1 MPDCK
6 LTTHAEQDL
15 RDIAR
20 YTINMW
26 GMAQA
31 ERYEA
36 ILSKRFQE
44 IAQGVVTPR
53 TFIKRRS
60 DLLFTHCEHHYIF
73 YLPSKNS
80 ADPIILAVL
89 HERMDLMRRLKNR
102 LAR

>member
-1 MPDCK
+1 M
-6 LTTHAEQDL
+6 
-15 RDIAR
+15 AR
-20 YTINMW
+20 YTIDKW

-44 IAQGVVTPR
+44 IAQRVVTPG
-53 TFIKRRS
+53 TILKRRP

-73 YLPSKNS
+73 YLQPKNS
-80 ADPIILAVL
+80 TDSIILAVL
-89 HERMDLMRRLKNR
+89 HERMDLMRRLKTW

>member
-1 MPDCK
+1 MPDYK
-6 LTTHAEQDL
+6 ITAHAEQDL

-20 YTINMW
+20 YTIDKW

-44 IAQGVVTPR
+44 IAQRVVTPR
-53 TFIKRRS
+53 IFLKKRP
-60 DLLFTHCEHHYIF
+60 DLMFTHCEHHYIC
-73 YLPSKNS
+73 YLQSKNS
-80 ADPIILAVL
+80 ANPIILAVL

-102 LAR
+102 LVT